1 MLRASQLL
9 ATTMAEHNE
18 LGKQGEILAVEH
30 LQQKGYTILEQNFVF
45 QKAEIDIIAQKEDW
59 LIVVEVKTRTSTD
72 YGNPED
78 FVDKKKIKLLVKAI
92 DEYVQQ
98 SNLDLDIR
106 FDIISIVKT
115 DNKFNIEHLED
126 AFYYF

>member
-1 MLRASQLL
+1 
-9 ATTMAEHNE
+9 MADHNE
-18 LGKQGEILAVEH
+18 LGKQGEKLAIEY
-30 LQQKGYTILEQNFVF
+30 LQKNGYEILEQNFVF
-45 QKAEIDIIAQKEDW
+45 QKAEIDIIARKEDW

-98 SNLDLDIR
+98 SDLDLDIR
-106 FDIISIVKT
+106 FDIVSLVKT

>member
-1 MLRASQLL
+1 
-9 ATTMAEHNE
+9 MAEHND
-18 LGKQGEILAVEH
+18 LGKVGEEIAVAY
-30 LQQKGYTILEQNFVF
+30 LQENGYTILEQNFVF
-45 QKAEIDIIAQKEDW
+45 QKAEIDIIARKGDW

-98 SNLDLDIR
+98 TNLDLEIR

-115 DNKFNIEHLED
+115 GDNFNIEHLED

>member
-1 MLRASQLL
+1 
-9 ATTMAEHNE
+9 MAEHNE
-18 LGKQGEILAVEH
+18 TGKQGEAKAVEY
-30 LQQKGYTILEQNFVF
+30 LQENGYTILEQNFVF
-45 QKAEIDIIAQKEDW
+45 QKAEIDIIARKGDW

-78 FVDKKKIKLLVKAI
+78 FVNTKKIKLLVKAI

-98 SNLDLDIR
+98 SDLDLEIR

>member
-1 MLRASQLL
+1 
-9 ATTMAEHNE
+9 MAEHNE
-18 LGKQGEILAVEH
+18 LGKEGETIAVDY
-30 LQQKGYTILEQNFVF
+30 LQKNGYEILEQNFVF
-45 QKAEIDIIAQKEDW
+45 EKAEIDIIARKGDW

-98 SNLDLDIR
+98 SDLDLDIR
-106 FDIISIVKT
+106 FDIVSLVKT

>member
-1 MLRASQLL
+1 
-9 ATTMAEHNE
+9 MADHNE
-18 LGKQGEILAVEH
+18 LGKQGEIIAVEY
-30 LQQKGYTILEQNFVF
+30 LQKNGYEILEQNFVF
-45 QKAEIDIIAQKEDW
+45 QKAEIDIIAQKNDW

-78 FVDKKKIKLLVKAI
+78 FVNKKKINLLVKAI

-98 SNLDLDIR
+98 SDLDLEIR

-126 AFYYF
+126 AFYHF

>member
-1 MLRASQLL
+1 
-9 ATTMAEHNE
+9 MAEHNE
-18 LGKQGEILAVEH
+18 LGKQGEAKAVEY
-30 LQQKGYTILEQNFVF
+30 LQENGYTILEQNFVF
-45 QKAEIDIIAQKEDW
+45 QKAEIDIIARKGDW

-98 SNLDLDIR
+98 TNLDLDIR
-106 FDIISIVKT
+106 FDIISVVKT
-115 DNKFNIEHLED
+115 DKKFNIEHLED